1 MYGCKHCEL
10 QTCFHVFSLLSRI
23 FLKSDQF
30 EGFLQRGFISSSVS
44 SFCTWGEGSDQVNSL
59 APYFRHLETF
69 LSMCKKSLP
78 SNDYHT
84 LWWRY
89 FGFLRGG
96 WACLWGACLS
106 FKWLNHHHGQHTY
119 SCLFPQ
125 LGGMFWVWMI
135 FGKTYINNYTCS
147 FTYVSTF
154 ISHVSSPCKHHCLLH
169 SLSSKTQLQWGAV
182 PPAPLPKVGRALWPR
197 WGNFLS

>member
-1 MYGCKHCEL
+1 MFSC
-10 QTCFHVFSLLSRI
+10 VFPFEQD

-197 WGNFLS
+197 WGNFLL